1 VIEPNAARP
10 AGVIVIPP
18 GEGRHYACGPMH
30 SVFLADGAETGDRYS
45 VSIWWVS
52 PGQSGPGAHSHD
64 ANDELF
70 YVIEGT
76 MTFLAGDE
84 WIDAAVGTFLRIP
97 AGVTHDFEN
106 RTASPAGALNVFI
119 PGGFEAN
126 MPAIVEWYRTQAHD
140 RSVTSAVDQP
150 DDSPSA

>member
-1 VIEPNAARP
+1 MSEPSTARP
-10 AGVIVIPP
+10 DGVIVLLP
-18 GEGRHYACGPMH
+18 GQGRHYPCGPMH

-45 VSIWWVS
+45 ASIWWVS
-52 PGQSGPGAHSHD
+52 PSQPGPGAHSHD

-70 YVIEGT
+70 FVIDGT

-84 WIDAAVGTFLRIP
+84 WIDAVAGTFLRIP

-126 MPAIVEWYRTQAHD
+126 MPAIVEWYRAQAQGA
-140 RSVTSAVDQP
+140 SVTTAVAP
-150 DDSPSA
+150 RGDSP